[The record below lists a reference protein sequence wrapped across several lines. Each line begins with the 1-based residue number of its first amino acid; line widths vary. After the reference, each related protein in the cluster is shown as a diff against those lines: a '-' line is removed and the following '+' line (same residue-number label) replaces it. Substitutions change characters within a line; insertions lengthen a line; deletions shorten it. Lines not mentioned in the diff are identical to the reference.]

1 MTAKETAG
9 APSPPHRH
17 PGPATR
23 RRGSKLEAAILQ
35 AAWDEL
41 TEDGYAAFT
50 MERVAVR
57 AKTSRAV
64 LYRRWPNRPELVVA
78 ALAHHAQLAPMDV
91 PDTGTLR
98 DDLLA
103 LLRRM
108 SEGVGEAAGVL
119 SFFIAEYSRETGQSP
134 STLRE
139 RAIAGAAKTQMTL
152 ILEHAIARG
161 EIDPGRLS
169 PRIASLPVDL
179 VRHDLIMTQAPVP
192 DSTLVEIIDKIFL
205 PLVRAS
211 EPRSSLTWSP
221 QGHRL
226 DRPGGSG
233 SGHGLS
239 RSRARQIEHRR
250 DRWRALRSA
259 LALQQ
264 VADRGHDF
272 GHDAEMAKVIED
284 DQFRARDNC
293 GGVMRVDDVD
303 HAVASAVQD
312 SYRALD
318 GCDIKGDLTRA
329 VSQAIVGVALQA
341 PARTRRQSRFPP
353 RRTARCPGDRR
364 QRVPPAPT
372 RRSCGP
378 AAVPTGHS
386 QAGLCR

>member
-9 APSPPHRH
+9 APAPPHRR

-119 SFFIAEYSRETGQSP
+119 SFFIAEYSRETGQP
-134 STLRE
+134 LSTLRE
-139 RAIAGAAKTQMTL
+139 RAIADTPKTQMTL

-192 DSTLVEIIDKIFL
+192 DGTLVEIVDKIFL

-211 EPRSSLTWSP
+211 EPRSSLT
-221 QGHRL
+221 
-226 DRPGGSG
+226 
-233 SGHGLS
+233 
-239 RSRARQIEHRR
+239 
-250 DRWRALRSA
+250 
-259 LALQQ
+259 
-264 VADRGHDF
+264 
-272 GHDAEMAKVIED
+272 
-284 DQFRARDNC
+284 
-293 GGVMRVDDVD
+293 
-303 HAVASAVQD
+303 
-312 SYRALD
+312 
-318 GCDIKGDLTRA
+318 
-329 VSQAIVGVALQA
+329 
-341 PARTRRQSRFPP
+341 
-353 RRTARCPGDRR
+353 
-364 QRVPPAPT
+364 
-372 RRSCGP
+372 
-378 AAVPTGHS
+378 
-386 QAGLCR
+386 